1 MNPKPSVDTIEHF
14 NMTTRFK
21 KVLEAKN
28 AKHRRIK
35 KKSQKKQ

>member
-1 MNPKPSVDTIEHF
+1 MNPKPDTDTIEHF
-14 NMTTRFK
+14 QMTARFK

-28 AKHRRIK
+28 AKHRRTK